1 LTRFKVAWYKDLQC
15 FADVAQVVEQ
25 LIRNQQASS
34 SSLLVGSSKMQGV
47 FYSYMLFDIPF
58 IFTKIV
64 KVNQDLFTGRTM
76 RYYKTRYS
84 ENAI

>member
-1 LTRFKVAWYKDLQC
+1 
-15 FADVAQVVEQ
+15 
-25 LIRNQQASS
+25 
-34 SSLLVGSSKMQGV
+34 MQGV